1 MTAPNETVVITG
13 SSGFIGQRLVEKM
26 APRFQ
31 VVGLDIAEPQQL
43 PPHASFAP
51 LDLTTDEGVR
61 DALRQVRQRHGNRL
75 ASVIHLAAYF
85 DLTGEPDPKYEAVTV
100 RGTERLLRGLQA
112 FTVEQLVFSSTM
124 LVHAAG
130 RPGERIDEERP
141 LDPKLPYR
149 ASKIE
154 TERLIE
160 EQRGAIPVVLL
171 RAAGVYDDLC
181 HSPFIAHQIARIYE
195 RSPKSHV
202 YPGDPRA
209 GQSFIHLDDLS
220 DAMLR
225 LVERRAALPPTTALV
240 LGERDAMSYDELQR
254 EIGRLV
260 HGKEWQTWQVPK
272 TLAKTGAWVQ
282 EEVLREDTFI
292 KPWMVDTADDH
303 YALDTSRA
311 WELLGWQPRH
321 SLRETLPRMVAALK
335 ADPAGWYEAN
345 QLDPDRVPA
354 VPTPEAAPGRR

>member
-1 MTAPNETVVITG
+1 MTAPNQTVVVTG
-13 SSGFIGQRLVEKM
+13 SSGFIGESLVERM

-43 PPHASFAP
+43 PPNASFAS

-61 DALRQVRQRHGNRL
+61 DALRQVRERHGNRI

-85 DLTGEPDPKYEAVTV
+85 DLTGEPDPQYEAVTV
-100 RGTERLLRGLQA
+100 RGTERLLRALQA
-112 FTVEQLVFSSTM
+112 FTVEQFVFSSTM
-124 LVHAAG
+124 LVHGAG

-154 TERLIE
+154 TERLVE

-195 RSPKSHV
+195 QSLKSHV

-209 GQSFIHLDDLS
+209 GQSFIHLEDLT
-220 DAMLR
+220 DVILR
-225 LVERRAALPPTTALV
+225 LVERRRDLPPTTALV
-240 LGERDAMSYDELQR
+240 LGERDTLSYEELQS

-260 HGKEWQTWQVPK
+260 HGEEWRTWQVPK
-272 TLAKTGAWVQ
+272 TLAKTGAWLQ

-311 WELLGWQPRH
+311 SELLGWRPRH

-335 ADPAGWYEAN
+335 ADPRGWYEAN
-345 QLDPDRVPA
+345 QLDPGRIPA
-354 VPTPEAAPGRR
+354 AQPQEAGADQR